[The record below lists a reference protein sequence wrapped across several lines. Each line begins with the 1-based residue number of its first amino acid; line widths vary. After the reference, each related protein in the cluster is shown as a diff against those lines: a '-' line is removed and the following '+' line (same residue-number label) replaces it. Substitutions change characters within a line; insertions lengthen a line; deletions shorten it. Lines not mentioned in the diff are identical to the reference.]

1 MMRCRPASATWAQA
15 GCVAECTVKL
25 PLVGKAPVARRL
37 ECLGGGAVA
46 SSVPA
51 PPAEGRGSSRG
62 HLAAGWLDAL
72 YAEGPYARKKRV
84 KYLVHWSCSCSLG
97 L

>member
-1 MMRCRPASATWAQA
+1 M
-15 GCVAECTVKL
+15 KL
-25 PLVGKAPVARRL
+25 PLRGQGACGEEARVPRRR
-37 ECLGGGAVA
+37 AVA

-51 PPAEGRGSSRG
+51 PSAEGRRSSRG

-84 KYLVHWSCSCSLG
+84 KTLGALELFLFIGGLSLIG
-97 L
+97 A